1 MDEYIEREKRLAKA
15 REMFEKA
22 KKEYEEYIK
31 GTKIRCHACGFRL
44 DRAVEVT
51 RCADCQHC
59 ALEYTDQGFG
69 YPSRPTRVCIIHDH
83 ETKLDDYCSWAK
95 RKDEG
100 K

>member
-1 MDEYIEREKRLAKA
+1 MADCKECLHNGVCYLQEVSVDIERVLKDFGCDDYKPTA
-15 REMFEKA
+15 
-22 KKEYEEYIK
+22 
-31 GTKIRCHACGFRL
+31 
-44 DRAVEVT
+44 DAVEVT

-95 RKDEG
+95 RKDD
-100 K
+100 